1 MSKVTAIALLKAAPG
16 AEEKVRAQALSL
28 VEPSRAEPGN
38 LSYQAYVHPEDP
50 SAWLVFEEW
59 ADRAAFEAHLSS
71 PHLTE
76 ALAAGPG
83 LLVGPPTEHVFT
95 TGE

>member
-1 MSKVTAIALLKAAPG
+1 MSKVTVIALLKAAPG
-16 AEEKVRAQALSL
+16 AEQQVRAQALSL
-28 VEPSRAEPGN
+28 VAPSRAEAGN
-38 LSYQAYVHPEDP
+38 ISYQAYVHPEDP

-59 ADRAAFEAHLSS
+59 EDRAAFDAHLAS

-83 LLVGPPTEHVFT
+83 LLLGPPAEHVFT
-95 TGE
+95 AAG

>member
-1 MSKVTAIALLKAAPG
+1 MPKVTAIALLKAASG

-28 VEPSRAEPGN
+28 VAPSRAEPGN
-38 LSYQAYVHPEDP
+38 ISYQAYVHPEDP
-50 SAWLVFEEW
+50 AAWLVFEEW
-59 ADRAAFEAHLSS
+59 EDRAAYEAHLSS

-83 LLVGPPTEHVFT
+83 LLTGPPAEHVFT
-95 TGE
+95 AGE

>member
-1 MSKVTAIALLKAAPG
+1 MPKVTAIALLKAAPG
-16 AEEKVRAQALSL
+16 AEDKVREQALSL
-28 VEPSRAEPGN
+28 VAPSRAEPGN
-38 LSYQAYVHPEDP
+38 ISYQAYVHPQDP

-59 ADRAAFEAHLSS
+59 EDHAAFEAHLSS

-83 LLVGPPTEHVFT
+83 LLIGPPTEHVFT
-95 TGE
+95 TTD